1 MRDNTI
7 ETVRCQLF
15 FSSLLNASKQ
25 RCIQKRETCQTS
37 KKEHFAKIV
46 NVFQLSTI
54 SPKSY
59 NLDTWQGSK
68 EMPSQRLLEIR
79 FCNTSNQGG
88 LNENETELNR
98 CWIFSISTFNEFYLF
113 V

>member
-7 ETVRCQLF
+7 EIVRCQLF

-25 RCIQKRETCQTS
+25 KCNQKRETRQTS

-46 NVFQLSTI
+46 NVFQPSTI

-59 NLDTWQGSK
+59 NLDAWQGSK
-68 EMPSQRLLEIR
+68 EMPLQRLFEIR
-79 FCNTSNQGG
+79 S
-88 LNENETELNR
+88 
-98 CWIFSISTFNEFYLF
+98 
-113 V
+113 

>member
-7 ETVRCQLF
+7 EIVRCQLF

-25 RCIQKRETCQTS
+25 KCNQKRETRQTS

-46 NVFQLSTI
+46 NVFQPSTI

-59 NLDTWQGSK
+59 NSDAWQGSK
-68 EMPSQRLLEIR
+68 EMPLQRLFEIR
-79 FCNTSNQGG
+79 SCNTSNQRG
-88 LNENETELNR
+88 LNEMRQN
-98 CWIFSISTFNEFYLF
+98 
-113 V
+113 